1 MRSSQTGLV
10 FNIQKYSVN
19 DGPGIRTTVFLK
31 GCPLRCT
38 WCHNPE
44 GISAAQE
51 LIWIKTRCT
60 SCGACRSVCQIADL
74 VPGQGPIPSG
84 HEKCVLCFK
93 CVSACPSGA
102 RQVAGREMTVEEVMD
117 EVRRDQMFYEDSGGG
132 VTFSGGEPFR
142 QHKFLMGL
150 LEAGRNKGLHTA
162 VDTCG
167 FVSKEKL
174 IEALPLVDLFL
185 YDIKMMDDAKHVRYT
200 GVSNSLIIENLR
212 LLDDAGAHIWLRI
225 PIIPEVNDS
234 PTDVEAIV
242 KLAAQL
248 KSVQQI
254 NLLPYH
260 SIGAHKSRNLGKRQE
275 TFVFR
280 ETEPAKMREVALRF
294 QVLGVPVRVG
304 G

>member
-1 MRSSQTGLV
+1 
-10 FNIQKYSVN
+10 
-19 DGPGIRTTVFLK
+19 
-31 GCPLRCT
+31 
-38 WCHNPE
+38 
-44 GISAAQE
+44 
-51 LIWIKTRCT
+51 
-60 SCGACRSVCQIADL
+60 
-74 VPGQGPIPSG
+74 
-84 HEKCVLCFK
+84 
-93 CVSACPSGA
+93 
-102 RQVAGREMTVEEVMD
+102 MTVEEVMD

>member
-1 MRSSQTGLV
+1 MQRLGANALAVRSSQTGLV

-31 GCPLRCT
+31 GCPLRCA

-44 GISAAQE
+44 GISASQE
-51 LIWIKTRCT
+51 LIWIQTRCT
-60 SCGACRSVCQIADL
+60 ACGACRSVCPIAAI
-74 VPGQGPIPSG
+74 VPWPGPIPAG

-102 RQVAGREMTVEEVMD
+102 RQMAGREMTVDEVMD
-117 EVRRDQMFYEDSGGG
+117 EVGRDQMFYEDSGGG

-167 FVSKEKL
+167 FVPKERL
-174 IEALPLVDLFL
+174 TDALPLVDLFL
-185 YDIKMMDDAKHVRYT
+185 YDIKIMDDAKHVRYT
-200 GVSNSLIIENLR
+200 GVSNKLILENLR
-212 LLDDAGAHIWLRI
+212 LLDGAGAHIWLRI

-234 PTDVEAIV
+234 PADLEAIV
-242 KLAAQL
+242 QLAAQL
-248 KSVQQI
+248 KS
-254 NLLPYH
+254 
-260 SIGAHKSRNLGKRQE
+260 
-275 TFVFR
+275 
-280 ETEPAKMREVALRF
+280 
-294 QVLGVPVRVG
+294 
-304 G
+304 